1 MKSEWCSFPK
11 EPPHTSPRE
20 GPFAHFGGLHK
31 RVPRKRMVCPVCK
44 RRMIARIIIDEDGGF
59 CRYAIPRHKANIIKP
74 KGPGRKV
81 GRARIGAGRG
91 ATIKNKNVPPTFID
105 GKFKDPKKCPK
116 SKRGKCPNCRASLE
130 TGYGYAGGYG
140 LGSYKYCKG
149 CRKVYD
155 FVEDKEED
163 EEEAKD

>member
-74 KGPGRKV
+74 KGQGRKES
-81 GRARIGAGRG
+81 RARIGKGRG
-91 ATIKNKNVPPTFID
+91 GETKGMGKEVQPMFID
-105 GKFKDPKKCPK
+105 GKFKDPKTCPK
-116 SKRGKCPNCRASLE
+116 SKEGKCPKCRSSLE
-130 TGYGYAGGYG
+130 PGYGFAGGYG
-140 LGSYKYCKG
+140 LGAYNYCKK
-149 CRKVYD
+149 CKKVYD
-155 FVEDKEED
+155 FFEDKE
-163 EEEAKD
+163 